1 MLRTVHHRNGVY
13 VKLELLMNLTTLQ
26 PITLLIYDYSS
37 ALNLIQQWSGQYRE
51 SDTININ
58 VIALNILACK

>member
-1 MLRTVHHRNGVY
+1 MLRPVHHRNGVY